1 MLSYDREKH
10 FCIYTFFAIKYFR
23 FSLNLCKNY
32 NLAENVHPSF
42 TATPLLKVR
51 SSHPPHFQ
59 NLVEA
64 QNNPS
69 LAGSWNLPRK
79 VSTKIVWSNGWSL
92 RQGLCSSALSCMGVI
107 LLFSQGSN
115 KKTLRLWN
123 LNNLP
128 AHPPSPIYYIPLS
141 TSTGE

>member
-51 SSHPPHFQ
+51 SSHPSPF
-59 NLVEA
+59 
-64 QNNPS
+64 S
-69 LAGSWNLPRK
+69 KFGWGSK
-79 VSTKIVWSNGWSL
+79 
-92 RQGLCSSALSCMGVI
+92 Q
-107 LLFSQGSN
+107 
-115 KKTLRLWN
+115 
-123 LNNLP
+123 
-128 AHPPSPIYYIPLS
+128 PLS
-141 TSTGE
+141 LLPPPLMQESGAGALFVGNIINFQVK

>member
-51 SSHPPHFQ
+51 SSHPSPFSKFGWGSKQPPPPPLPHPLKQESGAGAHYVGNIINFQ
-59 NLVEA
+59 V
-64 QNNPS
+64 
-69 LAGSWNLPRK
+69 K
-79 VSTKIVWSNGWSL
+79 
-92 RQGLCSSALSCMGVI
+92 
-107 LLFSQGSN
+107 
-115 KKTLRLWN
+115 
-123 LNNLP
+123 
-128 AHPPSPIYYIPLS
+128 
-141 TSTGE
+141 